1 MKCFKHLCA
10 KWFLCLVLFSGWGF
24 TLNVSAAEDTNATEV
39 MSIPLDESAI
49 GGADV
54 LGDVNALTNVDSTE
68 AAIAANM
75 VNIAEP
81 MEATT
86 QALLLARAQDVDRL
100 SRIIQPEAGKTFED
114 KVCVGLTVLHRVDN
128 PNFPNTV
135 EENINAPSQYTK
147 PAKGEVS
154 PENLMAAEF
163 AMQLWESG
171 ISYAVLPGQF
181 LYFAGNGRVN
191 KFHDSHGHY
200 YNLPDMTP
208 GDTISPYITG
218 PDGALFH
225 FLITFLVTSNFSMY
239 LPNMRRVWA

>member
-10 KWFLCLVLFSGWGF
+10 TLFLCSVFCGWVL
-24 TLNVSAAEDTNATEV
+24 TLSVSAAENASTTEV
-39 MSIPLDESAI
+39 MSSPVSENAI
-49 GGADV
+49 GGVDT
-54 LGDVNALTNVDSTE
+54 LGYMSALTDVDVANAVVATE
-68 AAIAANM
+68 NMSAIEFTN
-75 VNIAEP
+75 
-81 MEATT
+81 TT

-100 SRIIQPEAGKTFED
+100 SRIIQPEAGNTFED
-114 KVCVGLTVLHRVDN
+114 KVCVGLTVLHRVDS

-191 KFHDSHGHY
+191 KFHDAHGHY
-200 YNLPDMTP
+200 YNLPEITP
-208 GDTISPYITG
+208 ENTLSPYTAG
-218 PDGALFH
+218 PNGALFH
-225 FLITFLVTSNFSMY
+225 FLMIFLVTSNFSMY
-239 LPNMRRVWA
+239 LPSMRRV